1 MICALDNKPNVR
13 AEIQNLAD
21 KIGADYNTAKIIY
34 ENNNGYGL
42 DKAPNGAESKLYKD
56 LLDHYEGDE
65 NKALIAKAKT
75 YLKPFFNWFGN
86 WTDSDA
92 TNVSKVVDENGEP
105 LVVYH
110 GTTNKFNEFDM
121 DFRGATDPGDWGLGF
136 YFTPKRDYST
146 MYGNIIIPCYIN
158 IKNPVPENLFK
169 KLNAFGRDKAEH
181 LSLYEKLTNDIK
193 TKEFTVEGLEEKLYG
208 NIPEH
213 AIYREEPGRSFIL
226 KDLKREK

>member
-34 ENNNGYGL
+34 ESNNGYGL

-75 YLKPFFNWFGN
+75 YLQPFFNWFGN

-105 LVVYH
+105 LVVWH
-110 GTTNKFNEFDM
+110 GTTYKFNAFDM

-181 LSLYEKLTNDIK
+181 LSLYDKLTNDIK

-213 AIYREEPGRSFIL
+213 AIYREEPSRSFIL

>member
-34 ENNNGYGL
+34 ENNNGYSL

-86 WTDSDA
+86 WTDPEA

-110 GTTNKFNEFDM
+110 GSTSKFDTFDISK
-121 DFRGATDPGDWGLGF
+121 FGKTD
-136 YFTPKRDYST
+136 
-146 MYGNIIIPCYIN
+146 
-158 IKNPVPENLFK
+158 
-169 KLNAFGRDKAEH
+169 
-181 LSLYEKLTNDIK
+181 
-193 TKEFTVEGLEEKLYG
+193 
-208 NIPEH
+208 
-213 AIYREEPGRSFIL
+213 
-226 KDLKREK
+226 